1 MLLRQLSYF
10 IAVAEHCGF
19 SRAAAALHVS
29 QPALSQ
35 QIRQLEAMLE
45 VQLFD
50 RSGRRIRLTDAGDIW
65 LEYARRAL
73 RELEE
78 GRRALHD
85 AEDLQHGKLR
95 IAMTPTFTTY
105 MLGPLMEAYYRRY
118 PGVKVL
124 IQEMNQERMEAYYR
138 RYPGVKV
145 LIQEMNQERMEAML
159 LEDELDVGIAFD
171 DSRSQEI
178 VVQPLLTETLALVV
192 SRAHP
197 LAGERDLQLQALDA
211 QPLILLSSEFA
222 TREQID
228 RYCRLHRLEPDV
240 RMEANSIGA
249 VLSVIRSTTLATLLP
264 AAIAGQFDDVVAI
277 ELRPALLQRTAC
289 LLQRQGAWQSAA
301 AREFITLARE
311 NAITIEQENRQ
322 SLA

>member
-50 RSGRRIRLTDAGDIW
+50 RSGRRIRLTDAGEIW

-105 MLGPLMEAYYRRY
+105 MLGPL
-118 PGVKVL
+118 
-124 IQEMNQERMEAYYR
+124 MEAYYR

-197 LAGERDLQLQALDA
+197 LAGERDLQLQALT
-211 QPLILLSSEFA
+211 PS
-222 TREQID
+222 R
-228 RYCRLHRLEPDV
+228 
-240 RMEANSIGA
+240 
-249 VLSVIRSTTLATLLP
+249 
-264 AAIAGQFDDVVAI
+264 
-277 ELRPALLQRTAC
+277 
-289 LLQRQGAWQSAA
+289 
-301 AREFITLARE
+301 
-311 NAITIEQENRQ
+311 
-322 SLA
+322 

>member
-105 MLGPLMEAYYRRY
+105 MLGPLM
-118 PGVKVL
+118 
-124 IQEMNQERMEAYYR
+124 
-138 RYPGVKV
+138 
-145 LIQEMNQERMEAML
+145 
-159 LEDELDVGIAFD
+159 
-171 DSRSQEI
+171 
-178 VVQPLLTETLALVV
+178 
-192 SRAHP
+192 
-197 LAGERDLQLQALDA
+197 
-211 QPLILLSSEFA
+211 
-222 TREQID
+222 
-228 RYCRLHRLEPDV
+228 
-240 RMEANSIGA
+240 
-249 VLSVIRSTTLATLLP
+249 
-264 AAIAGQFDDVVAI
+264 VA
-277 ELRPALLQRTAC
+277 
-289 LLQRQGAWQSAA
+289 
-301 AREFITLARE
+301 
-311 NAITIEQENRQ
+311 
-322 SLA
+322 